1 MLFEKESVDTLN
13 ILINSAYNK
22 LRYTSNKERRAQIIE
37 YAKYLEKIRGIKL
50 DNEMEE
56 RQ

>member
-13 ILINSAYNK
+13 ILINSEYNK

-37 YAKYLEKIRGIKL
+37 YAKYLEKIREIKL
-50 DNEMEE
+50 NNEMEV
-56 RQ
+56 